1 MKTTK
6 INKVVF
12 ILLLLLNGFIYA
24 QYNGGDADGQAF
36 ESLNNTSCSLPDQFY
51 AYNGGSGSLT
61 TSNGLSNTTC
71 SIPDQFYA
79 YNGGNADGAASETIN
94 AVACGNPDN
103 FYAYFGGNADG
114 AASETINAITC
125 GYPDQFYA
133 YFGGNADG
141 FSVSGIDAISCPEP
155 AQFYAYFGG
164 DADGFSAET
173 VDQVTC
179 AIPPQFYAYFG
190 GIDDGFSV
198 GNTAPVC
205 PTDPPVADFTAS
217 ATTICVGE
225 SITFTDTSTNLPF
238 VWSWTFTGGTP
249 SSSTDQNPVITY
261 NTAGTYEVELVATNF
276 NGSDTETKT
285 AFITVSAYPTITGT
299 TPAARCDAGTVTL
312 QATASTGTIS
322 WFANATGGTA
332 LGTGTS
338 FTTPSLST
346 TTTYYVEVANNGCIS
361 GRTAVIATINTT
373 PTISGTTPA
382 SRCGSGTVTLQA
394 TASAGTIQW
403 FTASTGGTVLFTGA
417 NYTTPSL
424 TTTTSYYVQVSQNG
438 CTSPRTEVIA
448 TINEIPTITGTTPA
462 SRCDSGTVT
471 LQATASI
478 GTISWYTA
486 SSGGTAL
493 GTGTSFTT
501 PSLSTTTTYYVE
513 SATATCNSTRTA
525 VTATVNATPSI
536 TSTTPS
542 SVCDAGTVTL
552 QATASTGTI
561 SWFANATGGTA
572 LGTGTSFTTPSLS
585 TTTTYYV
592 EVTNNGCTSSRT
604 AVIATINTT
613 PTITGTTPA
622 NRCGSGTVTLQATA
636 SAGTIQWFAASTGGT
651 VLFTGAN
658 YTTPS
663 LGTTTSYYVQVSQN
677 GCTSSRTE
685 VIATINEVPTITST
699 TPSSVCNSGTVT
711 LQATA
716 STGTISWYAAAS
728 GGSALGTGTSFTTP
742 VLSTSTTY
750 YVESAN
756 TTCNSTRTAVTASVT
771 NTSAPTG
778 NANQTYCAGETVAN
792 ILVSGTNIIWYDAST
807 GGNIV
812 LGTDLIADG
821 IYYASQ
827 TISGC
832 ESATRLAITMSTG
845 GCLSNDDFVQALIS
859 MYPNPVQDILNIKSS
874 VAIERVEIHNL
885 LGQIIFNSKYNNE
898 EVRID
903 FSNYAT
909 GTYLIR
915 VFNDNNPKT
924 YKIIKK

>member
-1 MKTTK
+1 M
-6 INKVVF
+6 
-12 ILLLLLNGFIYA
+12 LLLLLNGFVYA
-24 QYNGGDADGQAF
+24 QYEGGDADGHAF
-36 ESLNNTSCSLPDQFY
+36 QDINNTSCSFPNQFF
-51 AYNGGSGSLT
+51 AYLGGNSSLT
-61 TSNGLSNTTC
+61 TTNSLINTTC
-71 SIPDQFYA
+71 SAPVEFYVYQGGNADGSAFGTVDAVVCGIPDQFYA
-79 YNGGNADGAASETIN
+79 YLGGNADGNAAN
-94 AVACGNPDN
+94 
-103 FYAYFGGNADG
+103 
-114 AASETINAITC
+114 
-125 GYPDQFYA
+125 
-133 YFGGNADG
+133 
-141 FSVSGIDAISCPEP
+141 GIDAVSCPEP

-164 DADGFSAET
+164 DADGFSSET
-173 VDQVTC
+173 INAIAC

-190 GIDDGFSV
+190 GDGDGFSSN
-198 GNTAPVC
+198 GSAPVC

-217 ATTICVGE
+217 ATAICVGE

-249 SSSTDQNPVITY
+249 NSSTDQNPVITY
-261 NTAGTYEVELVATNF
+261 NTAGTFEVELTATNF

-285 AFITVSAYPTITGT
+285 VFITVNAYPTITGT

-312 QATASTGTIS
+312 QATASAGTIS
-322 WFANATGGTA
+322 WFAAATGGTA
-332 LGTGTS
+332 LGTGAS
-338 FTTPSLST
+338 FTTPSIST
-346 TTTYYVEVANNGCIS
+346 TTTYYVEVSNNGCIS
-361 GRTAVIATINTT
+361 GRTAVIATVNTT
-373 PTISGTTPA
+373 PTITGTTPG
-382 SRCGSGTVTLQA
+382 SRCGTGSVNISA
-394 TASAGTIQW
+394 TIDINGHLASSYNW
-403 FTASTGGTVLFTGA
+403 YDVSSGGTPIGNSNSF
-417 NYTTPSL
+417 NTPIIS
-424 TTTTSYYVQVSQNG
+424 TTTTYYIEAVNG
-438 CTSPRTEVIA
+438 TCISPRTAIVA
-448 TINEIPTITGTTPA
+448 TINEIPIITGTTPA

-478 GTISWYTA
+478 GTISWYAT

-501 PSLSTTTTYYVE
+501 PSLSTSTTYYVE

-542 SVCDAGTVTL
+542 SVCDSGTVTL
-552 QATASTGTI
+552 QATASAGTI

-572 LGTGTSFTTPSLS
+572 LGTGTSFTTPSIS

-592 EVTNNGCTSSRT
+592 EVSNNGCTSSRT
-604 AVIATINTT
+604 AVTATVNAT
-613 PTITGTTPA
+613 PSITATTPA
-622 NRCGSGTVTLQATA
+622 SRCGSGTVTLQATA

-651 VLFTGAN
+651 ALFTGAN
-658 YTTPS
+658 YTTSS

-685 VIATINEVPTITST
+685 VIATINEVPTITGT
-699 TPSSVCNSGTVT
+699 TPASRCESGTVT

-716 STGTISWYAAAS
+716 SIGTISWYAAAS

-750 YVESAN
+750 YVESTNA
-756 TTCNSTRTAVTASVT
+756 TCNSTRIAVTASVT

-792 ILVSGTNIIWYDAST
+792 ILVSGTSIIWYDAAT

-827 TISGC
+827 TVSGC
-832 ESATRLAITMSTG
+832 ESATRLAITMSSG
-845 GCLSNDDFVQALIS
+845 GCLSNADFVQNLIS
-859 MYPNPVQDILNIKSS
+859 LYPNPVQDILNIKSS
-874 VAIERVEIHNL
+874 VTIERVEIHNL
-885 LGQIIFNSKYNNE
+885 LGQLIFNSKYNNE